1 MSDDALASYAK
12 EQFTYDGKTR
22 TVYRKG
28 TGPAVVVIAEMPGIT
43 PKVVGF
49 ADRVVDIGCTAVL
62 PHLFGDPGR
71 DPYEGGALGAISYV
85 AKSMLPACVARD
97 FTVLATGRTSPVI
110 EWLKGLA
117 RHEKDRCGGPGVG
130 VIGMCFTGNFALAM
144 AADDSVL
151 APVLSQPSLPFPVS
165 GSRKRDM
172 AISSADLAKVK
183 GRMADDEN
191 LCVLGMRFTN
201 DAFVP
206 ADRFARLRE
215 ELGDRF
221 VGVEIDSSKGN
232 PWNIPSNA
240 HSVVTEHLVDEPGH
254 PTRDALEKVLDLY
267 RTRLSGSGAKP
278 STT

>member
-1 MSDDALASYAK
+1 MSEVLASYEK
-12 EQFTYDGKTR
+12 EQFIYDGKTR
-22 TVYRKG
+22 TVFRKG
-28 TGPAVVVIAEMPGIT
+28 TGPAVIVIAEIPGIT

-49 ADRVVDIGCTAVL
+49 ADRVVDLGCTAVL

-71 DPYEGGALGAISYV
+71 DPHKGGAPGSISYV
-85 AKSMLPACVARD
+85 AKSILPACVARD

-117 RHEKDRCGGPGVG
+117 RHEKERCGGPGVG

-144 AADDSVL
+144 AVDDSVL
-151 APVLSQPSLPFPVS
+151 APVLSQPSLPFPLS
-165 GSRKRDM
+165 GSRKRDL
-172 AISSADLAKVK
+172 AISDDDLAKVK
-183 GRMADDEN
+183 SRMADDEN

-201 DAFVP
+201 DSFVP
-206 ADRFARLRE
+206 GERFARLRE

-232 PWNIPSNA
+232 PWDIPASA
-240 HSVVTEHLVDEPGH
+240 HSVVTENLVDKPGH

-267 RTRLSGSGAKP
+267 RTRLIGSGAKP